1 MLAALARMLPREVLR
16 ARIVTPATLLRWH
29 RQLIARHW
37 TYPPKTGRAGGRP
50 RTAAVIR
57 ELVVRLAQ
65 ENPTWGHRRIQG
77 ELGTSMILASL
88 RHERRRASGSAGN
101 VRPSGAV
108 TPVSGLGG
116 VSMSSATGS
125 RYQLSFVV
133 LAAATSAFALLQ
145 SLVSPVLPLLETDL
159 HTNQNTVTWV
169 LTAYLLSASVCTP
182 ILGRIGDM
190 IGKEKVLVAVL
201 IVLAVGSVLA
211 AMASSISLMIVA
223 RAIQGVGGGVI
234 PLSFGIIR
242 DEFPQAKVAGAV
254 GTLAALL
261 AVGGGLGLVLAGPIV
276 NALDYHWLFW
286 IPAVVVVLAAIATHV
301 VIPESPVRT
310 PGKISWGAAV
320 LLSAWLV
327 ALLLAGSEGPT
338 WGWASPSVVG
348 LLVSAAALAV
358 AWVVVET
365 RSKQPLIDM
374 TMMRIP
380 AVWTTN
386 LVAFFF
392 GAGMYAIFA
401 FLPQFVQTSSSAGYG
416 FSASI
421 TESGL
426 IVLPMTATMFVF
438 GLWSG
443 PLAARFGAKAVLVA
457 GSTISIVPFLILSF
471 AHGAIW
477 EIAVAMVLMGAA
489 FGLAFSAMSNIIVY
503 SVPASQTGVAS
514 GMNAN
519 IRTIGGSIGAAAM
532 ASILTSGHLASGLP
546 KESGYTIGF
555 AVLAAV
561 LGLAAVAGLLIP
573 NPRSGRSPKPVE
585 MAHAELALLA
595 AGTVVG
601 DESE

>member
-1 MLAALARMLPREVLR
+1 MSG
-16 ARIVTPATLLRWH
+16 VTRSH
-29 RQLIARHW
+29 
-37 TYPPKTGRAGGRP
+37 
-50 RTAAVIR
+50 
-57 ELVVRLAQ
+57 
-65 ENPTWGHRRIQG
+65 
-77 ELGTSMILASL
+77 
-88 RHERRRASGSAGN
+88 
-101 VRPSGAV
+101 
-108 TPVSGLGG
+108 
-116 VSMSSATGS
+116 
-125 RYQLSFVV
+125 YQLSFVV
-133 LAAATSAFALLQ
+133 LAVATSAFALLQ
-145 SLVSPVLPLLETDL
+145 SLVSPVLSLLETDL
-159 HTNQNTVTWV
+159 HTSQNTVTWV

-201 IVLAVGSVLA
+201 IVLAIGSVLA

-242 DEFPQAKVAGAV
+242 DEFPREKVAGAV

-286 IPAVVVVLAAIATHV
+286 IPGVVVALAAIATHV
-301 VIPESPVRT
+301 IIPESPVRT
-310 PGKISWGAAV
+310 PGKISWAAAV
-320 LLSAWLV
+320 LLSGWLV
-327 ALLLAGSEGPT
+327 ALLLAVSEGPT
-338 WGWASPSVVG
+338 WGWSSAPVVG
-348 LLVSAAALAV
+348 LLVTAAALAV

-374 TMMRIP
+374 KMMRLP
-380 AVWTTN
+380 AVWTSN

-401 FLPQFVQTSSSAGYG
+401 FLPEFVQTPSTSGYG
-416 FSASI
+416 FSASV

-426 IVLPMTATMFVF
+426 IVLPMTATMFLF

-443 PLAARFGAKAVLVA
+443 PLSARFGAKAVLVA
-457 GSTISIVPFLILSF
+457 GSAVSVVPFLILGF

-477 EIAVAMVLMGAA
+477 EVVVAMVLMGAA
-489 FGLAFSAMSNIIVY
+489 FGLAFSAMSNIIVDA
-503 SVPASQTGVAS
+503 VPASQTGVAS

-532 ASILTSGHLASGLP
+532 ASILTSGQLAGGLP

-555 AVLAAV
+555 AVLAGLLV
-561 LGLAAVAGLLIP
+561 LAAVAGSLIP
-573 NPRSGRSPKPVE
+573 SRRSGRDPRQVD
-585 MAHAELALLA
+585 MAHAELALVA